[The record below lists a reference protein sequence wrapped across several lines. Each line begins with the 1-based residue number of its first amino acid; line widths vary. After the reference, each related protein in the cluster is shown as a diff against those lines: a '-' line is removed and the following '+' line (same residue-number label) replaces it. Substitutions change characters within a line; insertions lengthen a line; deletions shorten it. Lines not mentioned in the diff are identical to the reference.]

1 MAKVF
6 ITGSSTGLGALTAK
20 ELIAEGSEVVLHA
33 RNDTRAEDALKEN
46 PEASHVVVGDLSKK
60 EEIISIADQVNQ
72 LGPFDAVIHNAGV
85 MTSDSKITATVN
97 IEAPYMLTKL
107 IEKTERLIYV
117 SSDMH
122 PNSQLDINNLAESVT
137 YSGSKLAILLLMK
150 SLARLYPNIIVNAV
164 DPGWVP
170 TRMGGTAANDSLQD
184 GYLSQIWLATATDSQ
199 VLKSGNYYYHKKLTH
214 YDERVDTVDL
224 QNNLLTKLEKLTK
237 IKLEK

>member
-1 MAKVF
+1 
-6 ITGSSTGLGALTAK
+6 
-20 ELIAEGSEVVLHA
+20 
-33 RNDTRAEDALKEN
+33 
-46 PEASHVVVGDLSKK
+46 
-60 EEIISIADQVNQ
+60 
-72 LGPFDAVIHNAGV
+72 
-85 MTSDSKITATVN
+85 
-97 IEAPYMLTKL
+97 MLTKL